1 VKPHEL
7 YDFRKTGAILHELAM
22 ADWWRAFMAKIR
34 FWAEE
39 LRQASISRQASCL
52 GQYLIFRHGELVF
65 RHSEIV

>member
-1 VKPHEL
+1 MKPHEF

-39 LRQASISRQASCL
+39 LRQASILSP
-52 GQYLIFRHGELVF
+52 GELF
-65 RHSEIV
+65 RSVPDISPWRAGVSP